1 MNYFLAQTI
10 LAARNRDVEDWT
22 NVLFIVVVAV
32 LWAIGGIIKA
42 RANKTKLKEED
53 EEELARKP
61 VRKPPERERG
71 VQKRLFERPRRP
83 VGPAPPKRYRPQ
95 VAKPQ
100 VQQPPRKP
108 VGPRPAVQKFVTEAE
123 QAVEPVLE
131 PLEVPKPKL
140 SVPIPR
146 VQAKLQEL
154 PEFTGKTIEK
164 LEHKYTGAVTE
175 TAQAEYLSEILLDYA
190 DPDELRRA
198 ILHYEILGK
207 PLALREPAG
216 KM

>member
-10 LAARNRDVEDWT
+10 VVAQDREVRDWT
-22 NVLFIVVVAV
+22 NILFIVVVAA

-42 RANKTKLKEED
+42 RKSKTELKEED

-61 VRKPPERERG
+61 PERERG
-71 VQKRLFERPRRP
+71 VQKQLFERRGHP
-83 VGPAPPKRYRPQ
+83 VSPAPRKQYRPQ

-100 VQQPPRKP
+100 VRQRPRKA
-108 VGPRPAVQKFVTEAE
+108 VGPRLAVQKFVTEAE
-123 QAVEPVLE
+123 QAVEHVLE

-140 SVPIPR
+140 SAPIPR
-146 VQAKLQEL
+146 VQAELEEL
-154 PEFTGKTIEK
+154 PEFTSETIK
-164 LEHKYTGAVTE
+164 RLEHKYAGTAAE
-175 TAQAEYLSEILLDYA
+175 TPQAKYLSEILLDYA

-216 KM
+216 RM